1 MDSNISS
8 NSIQRIKWVDEL
20 KGAILVM
27 ICMGHIFDAISSP
40 HTLKIAADIFTMVGV
55 PSFFFISGYLYNTR
69 KNEFRGFFIRK
80 TKSLLIPFL
89 LLSLLFS
96 VLDPY
101 TFCPQ
106 FLIENM
112 HYPRLSQLSFLGLSS
127 QCQASLEFFMV
138 DILCTVIGI
147 SSRATLPLWFVF
159 VLYFATIAYHW
170 LMVKTKSQKTMAI
183 IAVVCAA
190 IAFILS
196 DAGMGSYMK
205 IGPILMA
212 LFFYWLGTV
221 FVRLQWWLDKIPSLL
236 AIVLMVSL
244 LCILYI
250 LAPLIVKDISF
261 FNGEF
266 PITKSMSFLACAM
279 VGILSCVLLFKLL
292 SKLELWGLDII
303 KGILRNIA
311 RNSLIILAMHYWAL
325 VFYRLFISANIP
337 DTYQLCTAIVF
348 IILVCIISIA
358 LFRTKLYMF
367 IGGERTKQGLH
378 DCLSIR

>member
-1 MDSNISS
+1 
-8 NSIQRIKWVDEL
+8 
-20 KGAILVM
+20 M
-27 ICMGHIFDAISSP
+27 ICLGHVSGIIP
-40 HTLKIAADIFTMVGV
+40 TPYTLKNLADIFTMVGV

-69 KNEFRGFFIRK
+69 ENEFRGFFIRK

-106 FLIENM
+106 FLIEDL
-112 HYPRLSQLSFLGLSS
+112 HYPRLSQLSFLGLST
-127 QCQASLEFFMV
+127 QCQASLEFFLG

-170 LMVKTKSQKTMAI
+170 LMVKTKSPKAIPI

-190 IAFILS
+190 MAFILS

-205 IGPILMA
+205 IGPIIMA

-221 FVRLQWWLDKIPSLL
+221 FVRQQWWLDKIPPLL
-236 AIVLMVSL
+236 AIGVIIFL
-244 LCILYI
+244 LCVLYY
-250 LAPLIVKDISF
+250 LAPMIVNDVF
-261 FNGEF
+261 FVNGDF
-266 PITKSMSFLACAM
+266 PVTKSISFLACSL
-279 VGILSCVLLFKLL
+279 VGIVSIVLLFKLL
-292 SKLELWGLDII
+292 SKLDLWGLDII

-325 VFYRLFISANIP
+325 VFYRLYISSYIP
-337 DTYQLCTAIVF
+337 NTYQLGSAMVF

-358 LFRTKLYMF
+358 LFRTRLYMF
-367 IGGERTKQGLH
+367 IGGEKAKQNLPN
-378 DCLSIR
+378 CLSIK

>member
-1 MDSNISS
+1 MNPNSSPSN
-8 NSIQRIKWVDEL
+8 IQRIKWVDEL

-27 ICMGHIFDAISSP
+27 ICLGHIMGTIPSP
-40 HTLKIAADIFTMVGV
+40 NILKIIAGISTMVGV

-69 KNEFRGFFIRK
+69 ENEFRGFFIRK

-106 FLIENM
+106 FLIEDLN
-112 HYPRLSQLSFLGLSS
+112 YPRLSQLNFLGLST
-127 QCQASLEFFMV
+127 QCQASLEFFLG

-170 LMVKTKSQKTMAI
+170 LMVKTKSPKTLAI

-190 IAFILS
+190 MAFILS

-212 LFFYWLGTV
+212 IFFYWLGTL
-221 FVRLQWWLDKIPSLL
+221 FVRQQWWLDKIPQLL
-236 AIVLMVSL
+236 AIGIIIFL
-244 LCILYI
+244 LCVLYY
-250 LAPLIVKDISF
+250 LAPMIVNDVF
-261 FNGEF
+261 FVNGDF
-266 PITKSMSFLACAM
+266 PVTKSISFLACSFG
-279 VGILSCVLLFKLL
+279 GILSCVLMFKLL

-325 VFYRLFISANIP
+325 VFYRLYISSYIP
-337 DTYQLCTAIVF
+337 NTYQLCSAIVF
-348 IILVCIISIA
+348 IILICIISIA
-358 LFRTKLYMF
+358 LFRTRLYMF
-367 IGGERTKQGLH
+367 IGGEKAKQSLSN
-378 DCLSIR
+378 CLSIK

>member
-1 MDSNISS
+1 MNPNSSPSN
-8 NSIQRIKWVDEL
+8 IQRIKWVDEL

-27 ICMGHIFDAISSP
+27 ICLGHVSGIIP
-40 HTLKIAADIFTMVGV
+40 TPYTLKNLADIFTMVGV

-69 KNEFRGFFIRK
+69 ENEFKGYFIRK

-106 FLIENM
+106 FLIEDLN
-112 HYPRLSQLSFLGLSS
+112 YPRLSQLNFLGLST
-127 QCQASLEFFMV
+127 QCQASLEFFLG

-170 LMVKTKSQKTMAI
+170 LMVKTKSQKAIPI

-190 IAFILS
+190 MAFILS

-221 FVRLQWWLDKIPSLL
+221 FVRQQWWLDKIPSLL
-236 AIVLMVSL
+236 TIVLMVSL
-244 LCILYI
+244 LCVLYY
-250 LAPLIVKDISF
+250 LAPMIVNDVF
-261 FNGEF
+261 FVNGDF
-266 PITKSMSFLACAM
+266 PVTKSISFLACSL
-279 VGILSCVLLFKLL
+279 VGIVSCVLLFKLL

-325 VFYRLFISANIP
+325 VFYRLYISSYIP
-337 DTYQLCTAIVF
+337 NTYQLCSAIVF

-358 LFRTKLYMF
+358 LFRTRLYMF
-367 IGGERTKQGLH
+367 IGGEKAKQNFPN
-378 DCLSIR
+378 CLSIK

>member
-1 MDSNISS
+1 MNPNSS
-8 NSIQRIKWVDEL
+8 PSTIQRIKWVDEL

-27 ICMGHIFDAISSP
+27 ICMGHVFDTIFSP
-40 HTLKIAADIFTMVGV
+40 HTLKTLAGISAMVGV
-55 PSFFFISGYLYNTR
+55 PAFFFVSGFLYNA
-69 KNEFRGFFIRK
+69 KSEFRDYLIRK

-106 FLIENM
+106 FLIEEL
-112 HYPRLSQLSFLGLSS
+112 HYPRLSQLSFLGLST
-127 QCQASLEFFMV
+127 QCQASLEFFLG

-159 VLYFATIAYHW
+159 VLYFATIAHHW
-170 LMVKTKSQKTMAI
+170 LMVKTKSPKTLAI

-190 IAFILS
+190 MAFILS
-196 DAGMGSYMK
+196 DAGIGSYMK

-212 LFFYWLGTV
+212 IFFYWLGTV
-221 FVRLQWWLDKIPSLL
+221 FVRQQWWLDKIPSLL
-236 AIVLMVSL
+236 AIVAIIFL
-244 LCILYI
+244 LCVLYY
-250 LAPLIVKDISF
+250 LAPMIVKDISF
-261 FNGEF
+261 VTGNF
-266 PITKSMSFLACAM
+266 PVAKFMSFLACSL
-279 VGILSCVLLFKLL
+279 VGIISFVLLFKLL
-292 SKLELWGLDII
+292 SKLDLWGLDII

-325 VFYRLFISANIP
+325 VFYRLYISSYIP
-337 DTYQLCTAIVF
+337 STYQLGSAMVF
-348 IILVCIISIA
+348 IILVCMISIV

-367 IGGERTKQGLH
+367 IGGERAKQGLH
-378 DCLSIR
+378 ECLSIR